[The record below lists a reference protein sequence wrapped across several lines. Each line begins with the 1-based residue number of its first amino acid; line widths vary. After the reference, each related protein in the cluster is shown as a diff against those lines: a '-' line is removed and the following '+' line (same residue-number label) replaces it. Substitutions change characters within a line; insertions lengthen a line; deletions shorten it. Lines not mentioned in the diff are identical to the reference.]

1 MTKFSGRMLRR
12 SAWRHGEEIATR
24 TRRRRSSEVTEVT
37 LTQCEKYHKVI
48 KIITTKIEWL
58 GVIKMKSRLLNYY
71 KRKNLK
77 AKLRDNLHVKK
88 MKSNS
93 VWGTVI
99 PYVGIHCYMSE
110 YIVERQNTLLHVYVR
125 IHWSACSV
133 HQRTHVVR
141 RQKFYF
147 SGFNSVQTY
156 SVLFKEFMQIY

>member
-12 SAWRHGEEIATR
+12 SAWRLGEEIATR

-37 LTQCEKYHKVI
+37 LTQFEKYHKVPGN
-48 KIITTKIEWL
+48 KNHYDQNR
-58 GVIKMKSRLLNYY
+58 VVRCDQKSRLLNYY

-110 YIVERQNTLLHVYVR
+110 YIVECQNTLLHVYVW
-125 IHWSACSV
+125 IHWSDCSV

-147 SGFNSVQTY
+147 SGFNSVQT
-156 SVLFKEFMQIY
+156 

>member
-1 MTKFSGRMLRR
+1 
-12 SAWRHGEEIATR
+12 
-24 TRRRRSSEVTEVT
+24 
-37 LTQCEKYHKVI
+37 
-48 KIITTKIEWL
+48 
-58 GVIKMKSRLLNYY
+58 
-71 KRKNLK
+71 
-77 AKLRDNLHVKK
+77 

-110 YIVERQNTLLHVYVR
+110 YIVECQNTLLHVYVR
-125 IHWSACSV
+125 IHWSDCSV